1 MKFKK
6 TTLKNGLRIITVP
19 MAGTQTATILLMVGV
34 GARHESEQE
43 AGVSHFIE
51 HMLFKGTQKRP
62 DTRAI
67 AEELDAIG
75 GESNAFT
82 SKEKTGY
89 YAKVDAKH
97 FATAIDVICDM
108 FLNSKIEEQEIKKE
122 RGSIIQELEMYE
134 DRPSQKVWDVFYSL
148 LYGKNSLGRDII
160 GYKKT
165 IKAFSRQDLVSYMQ
179 RYYVAN
185 DTVLCLAGK
194 FNEKKALAQIEEYFA
209 KFAKGKKASFE
220 KVVEKQ
226 KAPAVSAYFKKTDQ
240 TSLIIGNRAYDHNHP
255 DRHALA
261 LLSVILGGNM
271 SSRLFMEIRE
281 KRGLA
286 YSVYTNV
293 DTHHDSGYL
302 VAKMGVAHKNLAL
315 ATSLVWA
322 EFTRLKTELVG
333 EQELARAKEYLK
345 GKAVM
350 DLEASDEVAQ
360 FFGEQELVRGKIMTL
375 EELFAKLEKVQ
386 AADIRRVAQDVFKAE
401 TLNLAVVGPHKD
413 LALKKMLSE
422 IVTKK

>member
-34 GARHESEQE
+34 GARHESEKE

-62 DTRAI
+62 DARAI
-67 AEELDAIG
+67 SEELDAIG
-75 GESNAFT
+75 GEFNAFT
-82 SKEKTGY
+82 SKERTGY
-89 YAKVDAKH
+89 HAKVDAQH
-97 FATAIDVICDM
+97 FTTAVDVICDI
-108 FLNSKIEEQEIKKE
+108 FLNSKIEDVEIKKE

-134 DRPSQKVWDVFYSL
+134 DRPSQKVWDVFYQL

-165 IKAFSRQDLVSYMQ
+165 LKTFTRQDLIAYMQ
-179 RYYVAN
+179 KHYVAKE
-185 DTVLCLAGK
+185 TVICLAGK
-194 FNEKKALAQIEEYFA
+194 FNEKQVLKQIQNSFA
-209 KFAKGKKASFE
+209 KFTPGAKNIFE

-226 KAPAVSAYFKKTDQ
+226 NAPAVKAHFKKTDQ
-240 TSLIIGNRAYDHNHP
+240 TSVLIGNRAYDKNHP

-271 SSRLFMEIRE
+271 SSRLFAEIRE

-293 DTHHDSGYL
+293 ETHHDSGYL

-315 ATSLVWA
+315 ATEVVL
-322 EFTRLKTELVG
+322 EQFEKMKTELVG
-333 EQELARAKEYLK
+333 EQELQRAKDYLK

-360 FFGEQELVRGKIMTL
+360 FFGEQELVKGKIMTL
-375 EELFAKLEKVQ
+375 EELFAKLEKVK
-386 AADIRRVAQDVFKAE
+386 AADIRRVAQNVFRKE
-401 TLNLAVVGPHKD
+401 TLNLAVVGPHKET
-413 LALKKMLSE
+413 ALKKMLSE
-422 IVTKK
+422 IVLKK